1 MAHSSRGIE
10 SSVKGLFTEMWAGL
24 RDTRKG
30 CETPVNSVEPLLP
43 LGLGDQG
50 RMLTEW
56 RDLYLQERT
65 VQQKQ
70 WTSQEPSVDFQSAGW
85 ELGGRKILSPL
96 SSLALLIP
104 LGKPSG
110 KLGRYSL

>member
-50 RMLTEW
+50 RMLTE
-56 RDLYLQERT
+56 RVERPISAGEDCPAET
-65 VQQKQ
+65 VDF
-70 WTSQEPSVDFQSAGW
+70 PGASVDFQSAGW
-85 ELGGRKILSPL
+85 ELGGRKIPSPL
-96 SSLALLIP
+96 SSLALLVPPIWQT
-104 LGKPSG
+104 
-110 KLGRYSL
+110 

>member
-1 MAHSSRGIE
+1 MPCHRVGSGAQMAHSSRGIE

-70 WTSQEPSVDFQSAGW
+70 WTSQEPLLTFNQQAGN
-85 ELGGRKILSPL
+85 
-96 SSLALLIP
+96 
-104 LGKPSG
+104 
-110 KLGRYSL
+110 

>member
-30 CETPVNSVEPLLP
+30 CETPINSIEPLWP

-50 RMLTEW
+50 RMLTE
-56 RDLYLQERT
+56 RVERPISAGEDCPAET
-65 VQQKQ
+65 VDF
-70 WTSQEPSVDFQSAGW
+70 PGASVDSASRW
-85 ELGGRKILSPL
+85 ELGRRKIPSSL
-96 SSLALLIP
+96 SSLALLVPPIWQT
-104 LGKPSG
+104 
-110 KLGRYSL
+110 